1 MRETKRE
8 EHYDLVVIGGGPA
21 GMAAAIAAK
30 EEGLDRIF
38 ILEREEFL
46 GGILPVSYTHL
57 DVYKRQTMYTD
68 AYLVAYTLPY
78 SLQAVLG
85 SALVLSLIHI

>member
-30 EEGLDRIF
+30 EEGLDRILIYSNAF
-38 ILEREEFL
+38 IM
-46 GGILPVSYTHL
+46 
-57 DVYKRQTMYTD
+57 D
-68 AYLVAYTLPY
+68 LVFINLMKN
-78 SLQAVLG
+78 
-85 SALVLSLIHI
+85 